1 MFGIG
6 RLEEDVYNLESDLFR
21 GRGPRPA
28 VYTELR
34 DLRNEIADL
43 RSALSLFAR
52 RCDECG
58 QWKRID
64 AKGWMKRGH
73 SANSLMWF
81 ATDGTL
87 QTSSGERHICPD
99 CMAALKPVDEE
110 TKVNSDPS
118 WKRWRR

>member
-6 RLEEDVYNLESDLFR
+6 RLEKRVDEF
-21 GRGPRPA
+21 
-28 VYTELR
+28 
-34 DLRNEIADL
+34 
-43 RSALSLFAR
+43 ALSLSRSSRSKDERLCELETAIALFAR
-52 RCDECG
+52 KCDQCG
-58 QWKRID
+58 AWKRID

-81 ATDGTL
+81 AMDGTL
-87 QTSSGERHICPD
+87 QTSSGERYICPE
-99 CMAALKPVDEE
+99 CMATLEPVDEE